1 MSIVI
6 AFISPFPEK
15 TSSLKE
21 EKYKIPDDPTNPI
34 SGRQTNEAPIKYLL
48 QRDSSIQKIIC
59 ICTKAAKEKKKYDN
73 FPQEVSAYGYLE
85 DQLKKVSPA
94 ECVPVDFEGDNFEQE
109 VIPKILELVQRN
121 DKIYLETTGGLRNA
135 VSQLILLAQVL
146 EYQKQKSQET
156 RLLGAVYSNYQTKCI
171 EDVTNDYRVFDLI
184 TALNEF
190 QHLGG
195 TALLEEY
202 YKGSDLTVTSLIDAM
217 KKLSECIVLCR
228 TQKEGL
234 LEGCIKNFQK
244 ALSEAKNANDPMFRV
259 LLPIFEEKF
268 SFPNSVPDIVR
279 WCLENNLILQ
289 ALTIYNDCIPE
300 YIIEQ
305 KKILKVPDNL
315 LLDPKPKNPNSGT
328 KSPNSGHKNR
338 YVYALTDTK
347 NGFFSLGHKIHD
359 SNNDNNEWKAILNLP
374 ENAEEDADKF
384 DPGVWLAHNL
394 NNPSFE
400 QLDSLVQDGKTFN
413 GFHVNILR
421 KDMRNL
427 CINYMYINLLRNYLC
442 HDGGE
447 MSSQV
452 SRRYYLTGRCSKPK
466 FDNIT
471 VQRVRTVMRDA
482 LNQLEKCAATANKGT
497 SHS

>member
-6 AFISPFPEK
+6 AFISPFSKPPNRESEDVY
-15 TSSLKE
+15 TL
-21 EKYKIPDDPTNPI
+21 PDDPAKTV

-59 ICTKAAKEKKKYDN
+59 ICTKKAKEKEEYGISPYEYVKEHL
-73 FPQEVSAYGYLE
+73 QEVS
-85 DQLKKVSPA
+85 PA
-94 ECVPVDFEGDNFEQE
+94 LECVPVDFEGDNFEQE
-109 VIPKILELVQRN
+109 VIPKILELVQPD
-121 DKIYLETTGGLRNA
+121 DKIYLETTGGPRNA

-146 EYQKQKSQET
+146 EYQKQET

-190 QHLGG
+190 QHIGG
-195 TALLEEY
+195 TALLEKY
-202 YKGSDLTVTSLIDAM
+202 YQNSKDSDSTVTSLIKAM
-217 KKLSECIVLCR
+217 KEFSECIVLCR

-234 LEGCIKNFQK
+234 LEDCIKNFQK
-244 ALSEAKNANDPMFRV
+244 ALSEANNANDPMFRV

-279 WCLENNLILQ
+279 WCLKNNLVLQ

-315 LLDPKPKNPNSGT
+315 LLDPETKNPNSGT

-338 YVYALTDTK
+338 YVYALTDMK
-347 NGFFSLGHKIHD
+347 NGFFSLGHKIYD
-359 SNNDNNEWKAILNLP
+359 SDNDNNEWKAILNLP
-374 ENAEEDADKF
+374 ENAEKNADKF
-384 DPGVWLAHNL
+384 DPGVWLVHNL
-394 NNPSFE
+394 TAVNNPKFAK
-400 QLDSLVQDGKTFN
+400 LKSLFQDGNTSTD
-413 GFHVNILR
+413 FHVNISR

-442 HDGGE
+442 HDGGQ
-447 MSSQV
+447 MTKQV
-452 SRRYYLTGRCSKPK
+452 ARRYYLTEKCGKPK
-466 FDNIT
+466 FDDIT
-471 VQRVRTVMRDA
+471 VQCVKKVMTSA
-482 LNQLEKCAATANKGT
+482 LDQLKHCAATVDKGT